1 MMVPDWILALQSCAA
16 LARRLETN
24 VDFEWDDIAAD
35 EMAISVYHIETLL
48 NLEERRHER
57 MANTQ

>member
-1 MMVPDWILALQSCAA
+1 MMVPVSNLAPQSCAA
-16 LARRLETN
+16 MARRLETSS
-24 VDFEWDDIAAD
+24 DFEWDDIAAD

-48 NLEERRHER
+48 NLEEARHER